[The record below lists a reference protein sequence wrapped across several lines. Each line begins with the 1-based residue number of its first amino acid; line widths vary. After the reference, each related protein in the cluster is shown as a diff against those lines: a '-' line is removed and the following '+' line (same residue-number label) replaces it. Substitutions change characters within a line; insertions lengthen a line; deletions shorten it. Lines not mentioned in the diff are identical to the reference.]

1 MRKIEIIK
9 LIVAL
14 MIGAF
19 LGFFFIGAWIKQ
31 WRFNENNIVF
41 CFMRDSWF
49 YVRAYRKKRALEGSL
64 FDIRVSCEAYCSS
77 LGLE

>member
-19 LGFFFIGAWIKQ
+19 LGFFLLERGLSNGDLTKIILFFVLCVIAG
-31 WRFNENNIVF
+31 FMLGNIE
-41 CFMRDSWF
+41 
-49 YVRAYRKKRALEGSL
+49 KREP
-64 FDIRVSCEAYCSS
+64 
-77 LGLE
+77 

>member
-14 MIGAF
+14 IIGAF
-19 LGFFFIGAWIKQ
+19 LGFFLIGAWIKQ
-31 WRFNENNIVF
+31 WRFIENNIVF

-49 YVRAYRKKRALEGSL
+49 YVRECQKKRALGAL
-64 FDIRVSCEAYCSS
+64 F
-77 LGLE
+77 LT

>member
-19 LGFFFIGAWIKQ
+19 LGFFLLERGLSNGDLTKIILF
-31 WRFNENNIVF
+31 FVLCVIVG
-41 CFMRDSWF
+41 FMLGN
-49 YVRAYRKKRALEGSL
+49 VKKGEP
-64 FDIRVSCEAYCSS
+64 
-77 LGLE
+77 

>member
-19 LGFFFIGAWIKQ
+19 LGFFLLERGLSSGDLSKIILFFVLCVIAGVILGNIG
-31 WRFNENNIVF
+31 
-41 CFMRDSWF
+41 
-49 YVRAYRKKRALEGSL
+49 KREP
-64 FDIRVSCEAYCSS
+64 
-77 LGLE
+77 

>member
-19 LGFFFIGAWIKQ
+19 LGFFLLERGLSSGDLSKIILFFVLCVIAG
-31 WRFNENNIVF
+31 FMLGNIERG
-41 CFMRDSWF
+41 CCKSR
-49 YVRAYRKKRALEGSL
+49 
-64 FDIRVSCEAYCSS
+64 
-77 LGLE
+77 